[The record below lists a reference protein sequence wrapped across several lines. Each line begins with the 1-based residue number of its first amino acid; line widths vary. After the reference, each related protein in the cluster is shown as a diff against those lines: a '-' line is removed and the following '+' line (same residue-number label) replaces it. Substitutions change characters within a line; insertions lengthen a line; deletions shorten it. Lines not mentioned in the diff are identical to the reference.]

1 MLGIKYKLQ
10 QTCKNI
16 AKARKGEGMA
26 FMYDITHRQKSK
38 QGVRTTKRT
47 RLRTRM
53 AKTTQERKIKLL
65 QRKAF

>member
-16 AKARKGEGMA
+16 AKARKGEGIAPMHE
-26 FMYDITHRQKSK
+26 ITQRQKSK

-53 AKTTQERKIKLL
+53 AKTTLESKIKLL
-65 QRKAF
+65 